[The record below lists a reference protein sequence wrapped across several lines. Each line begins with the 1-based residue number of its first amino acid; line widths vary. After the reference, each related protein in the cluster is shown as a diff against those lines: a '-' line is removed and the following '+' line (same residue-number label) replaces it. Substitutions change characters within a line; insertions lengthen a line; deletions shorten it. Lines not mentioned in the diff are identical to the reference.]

1 MLIISRLSR
10 LEQRLLK
17 LQLDE
22 SSYLDPPSDEEDF
35 QEWRKEFD
43 LRTKTEEVSEL
54 LMANQKLRDLHS
66 ELSTYH

>member
-1 MLIISRLSR
+1 LSR

-43 LRTKTEEVSEL
+43 LRTKTEEVSDL

-66 ELSTYH
+66 ELSKCIPW

>member
-1 MLIISRLSR
+1 M
-10 LEQRLLK
+10 K

-66 ELSTYH
+66 ELSK